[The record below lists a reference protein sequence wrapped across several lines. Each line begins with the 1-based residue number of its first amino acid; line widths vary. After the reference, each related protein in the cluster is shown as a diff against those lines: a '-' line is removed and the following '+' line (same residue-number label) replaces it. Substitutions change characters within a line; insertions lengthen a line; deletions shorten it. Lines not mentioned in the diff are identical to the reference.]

1 MKYKCKKGRI
11 IVSKKNNYSV
21 LQKSDKDESQKIMNK
36 LSMNKAR
43 LWTIK
48 EIIIHI

>member
-11 IVSKKNNYSV
+11 IVSKKNNYNV
-21 LQKSDKDESQKIMNK
+21 LQRSDKDESQKNTNK

-48 EIIIHI
+48 ETIIHI